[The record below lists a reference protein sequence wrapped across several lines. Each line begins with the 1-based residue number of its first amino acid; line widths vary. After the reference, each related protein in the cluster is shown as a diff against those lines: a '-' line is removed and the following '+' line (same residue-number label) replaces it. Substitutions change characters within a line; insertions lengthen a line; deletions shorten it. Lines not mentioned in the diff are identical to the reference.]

1 MIEFDFPILLY
12 MAPAAGFVMTSLAYW
27 ARQARVKRA
36 RQWSEELANT
46 AQQSGRRGP
55 LLLGVATLAATVS
68 LAGPRFGSR
77 VVETE
82 SKGLSLVIAV
92 DVSRS
97 MLAEDGDPSR
107 LVSAKR
113 EARRLIHDL
122 EGDRMGLIAFA
133 GQSFIMSPL
142 TVDGSA
148 LHLLVDALDPDIASA
163 GGSNLSSAIGQ
174 GRELLLAKEEVADRV
189 LVVFSDGEA
198 HDSLAAIVTEAERL
212 RRDRIHLILVAE
224 GGRDPVPIPE
234 RDLEGNLEGY
244 QRDQAD
250 NIVET
255 MRRDDILATVADA
268 AQGMLVAADVAD
280 QAGTVRDLVSVLKRS
295 PEATTTAAQ
304 DISRAWIPL
313 LIAALLLM
321 MHSVTRR
328 SPALASLAV
337 CLGLSGN
344 LEAQSPR
351 NAADVA
357 WTSGDLA
364 AAQRLYYEQAQAGL
378 GGDTTWFNL
387 GTAAMARWDTAAAL
401 AALKIAAGS
410 IDPQV
415 RFRARYN
422 LGLLELRLAERD
434 DERRTEHLEAARSHY
449 REALLLKPGDDD
461 SKWNL
466 ELAVELL
473 PPEGAGGAKQPD
485 PAEGGEEPRP
495 PAPQGLS
502 AAQAEQIL
510 NSIAEE
516 ERRTREQ
523 LNRRRHSLQ
532 EARGR
537 KNW

>member
-1 MIEFDFPILLY
+1 MIEFDFPLLLY
-12 MAPAAGFVMTSLAYW
+12 AAPAAGFVMTSLAYW
-27 ARQARVKRA
+27 ARQTRVKRA

-82 SKGLSLVIAV
+82 SKGLSLVIGI

-163 GGSNLSSAIGQ
+163 GGSNLSSAIKQ

-224 GGRDPVPIPE
+224 GGREPVPIPE

-255 MRRDDILATVADA
+255 MRRDDILAAVADA

-321 MHSVTRR
+321 VHSVTRR
-328 SPALASLAV
+328 TSALAGLAV
-337 CLGLSGN
+337 CIGLSSN
-344 LEAQSPR
+344 LEAQSPK
-351 NAADVA
+351 NTADVA
-357 WTSGDLA
+357 
-364 AAQRLYYEQAQAGL
+364 
-378 GGDTTWFNL
+378 
-387 GTAAMARWDTAAAL
+387 
-401 AALKIAAGS
+401 
-410 IDPQV
+410 
-415 RFRARYN
+415 
-422 LGLLELRLAERD
+422 
-434 DERRTEHLEAARSHY
+434 
-449 REALLLKPGDDD
+449 
-461 SKWNL
+461 
-466 ELAVELL
+466 
-473 PPEGAGGAKQPD
+473 
-485 PAEGGEEPRP
+485 
-495 PAPQGLS
+495 
-502 AAQAEQIL
+502 
-510 NSIAEE
+510 
-516 ERRTREQ
+516 
-523 LNRRRHSLQ
+523 
-532 EARGR
+532 
-537 KNW
+537 